1 MQITID
7 IEKFANDPKGLTN
20 MLYYIRKSG
29 NYFNAHDPAL
39 EAICCRT
46 PSSAFRYTKLVSN
59 SGITEK
65 SERVFL
71 KNPNIGIRY
80 LKKTNRPEFQNSD
93 TQKRFWKKIVKN
105 ADLAYAW
112 CLQFKKRLSE
122 QEEEIFA
129 DDSRLAVQYAK
140 NIIKGK
146 FPEKIHNI
154 LILKSFEQ
162 QDGWRKK
169 CLQDYVRYVE
179 TNS

>member
-7 IEKFANDPKGLTN
+7 IEKFAHDPKGLTN

-29 NYFNAHDPAL
+29 NYFNPNSEQI

-46 PSSAFRYTKLVSN
+46 PSSAYRYTKLVST

-80 LKKTNRPEFQNSD
+80 LTKIRQAEFKSSD
-93 TQKRFWKKIVKN
+93 TQRRFWKKVIKN
-105 ADLAYAW
+105 SQIAYEWARE
-112 CLQFKKRLSE
+112 FKKRLSE
-122 QEEEIFA
+122 TEEEIFA
-129 DDSRLAVQYAK
+129 DDFRLAKEYAR
-140 NIIKGK
+140 NVIKGP

-154 LILKSFEQ
+154 LLLKSFEK
-162 QDGWRKK
+162 QDGWRKN
-169 CLQDYVRYVE
+169 CLQDYIRFAE
-179 TNS
+179 SCK